1 MLVKINLLLDIN
13 FTDLLLD
20 INFTDLTYMLSI
32 FKLPHS

>member
-1 MLVKINLLLDIN
+1 MLVKIN
-13 FTDLLLD
+13 LLLD